1 MIYVIFV
8 QPSKELKVRAELE
21 RKGFKAYV
29 PRRELLI
36 HKSGLWTKI
45 INTIFPGYV
54 FVNMEYS
61 AENHIA
67 ITHTDNVLRILG
79 APTPLP
85 EEETVVM
92 EWLFNDG
99 NIIEESTALID
110 SNGNCIGF
118 EGFLKGY
125 DDRVTY
131 FNRRQKKATV
141 EVKLGGRT
149 HKANLGIILKS
160 ADTTEQ
166 G

>member
-1 MIYVIFV
+1 MIYVVFV

-21 RKGFKAYV
+21 RKGFEAYV

-54 FVNMEYS
+54 FVNMDYS
-61 AENHIA
+61 AKNHIA
-67 ITHTDNVLRILG
+67 ITHTDYVLRILG
-79 APTPLP
+79 TPTPLS
-85 EEETVVM
+85 EEEAAVM
-92 EWLFNDG
+92 KWIFNDG
-99 NIIEESTALID
+99 NVIEESTALID
-110 SNGNCIGF
+110 CNGNCIGF
-118 EGFLKGY
+118 EGFLEGY

-141 EVKLGGRT
+141 EVKFGGRV

>member
-1 MIYVIFV
+1 MIYVVFV
-8 QPSKELKVRAELE
+8 QPSKEMKVRAELE
-21 RKGFKAYV
+21 RKGFEAYV

-45 INTIFPGYV
+45 INIIFPGYV
-54 FVNMEYS
+54 FVDMEYS
-61 AENHIA
+61 PRNHIA

-79 APTPLP
+79 TPSPLL
-85 EEETVVM
+85 EDEASVM
-92 EWLFNDG
+92 KWLFNGG

-110 SNGNCIGF
+110 SNGNCVGF

-125 DDRVTY
+125 DNRVTY

-141 EVKLGGRT
+141 EVKFGGRT

-160 ADTTEQ
+160 ADTTGQ

>member
-1 MIYVIFV
+1 MIYVVFV

-21 RKGFKAYV
+21 RKGFEAYV

-54 FVNMEYS
+54 FVEMEYN
-61 AENHIA
+61 AKKHIN
-67 ITHTDNVLRILG
+67 ITHTDYVLRILG
-79 APTPLP
+79 CPTPLSD
-85 EEETVVM
+85 EEAAIM
-92 EWLFNDG
+92 KWLFNDG
-99 NIIEESTALID
+99 NVIEESTALID
-110 SNGNCIGF
+110 SNGNCVGF

-131 FNRRQKKATV
+131 FNRRQKKAAV
-141 EVKLGGRT
+141 EVKFGGRV